1 MTKGKSQGF
10 TNKNFFSSLKPV
22 CCFSKYFKEFVV
34 FANIFPM
41 AGAVFDRYFVS
52 LEDLACLGL
61 FRNYHGIVLAN
72 EEVFQA
78 TSF

>member
-1 MTKGKSQGF
+1 
-10 TNKNFFSSLKPV
+10 
-22 CCFSKYFKEFVV
+22 
-34 FANIFPM
+34 M